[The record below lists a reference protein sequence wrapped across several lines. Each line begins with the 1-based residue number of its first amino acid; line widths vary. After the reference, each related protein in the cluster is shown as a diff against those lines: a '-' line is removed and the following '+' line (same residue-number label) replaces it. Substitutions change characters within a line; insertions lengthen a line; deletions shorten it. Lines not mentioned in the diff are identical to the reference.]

1 VVYQFLFF
9 DPRDHDVLRDVLRLG
24 TKINGRIKE
33 TAYYYLGTVL
43 NGTVSGLGIPDSAQL
58 HGGSWVCSVY
68 QDRSTGQ
75 VAKNK
80 HPGVSDVSSEDATGP
95 DQCAYGYRTSEMSAS
110 GSKGRVDH
118 SSVRRAESSSMI

>member
-1 VVYQFLFF
+1 MVYQFFFF

-24 TKINGRIKE
+24 TKIKGKIKD
-33 TAYYYLGTVL
+33 TAYYYLGTML

-80 HPGVSDVSSEDATGP
+80 HPGVSDVSSEDAIHR
-95 DQCAYGYRTSEMSAS
+95 AR
-110 GSKGRVDH
+110 
-118 SSVRRAESSSMI
+118 SVRVRVPYVRDVRIRE